1 MLKVSALPKTPLTVK
16 VINSACSVQKPVLSV
31 QLDLNIYLD
40 APRAT
45 TLSDFLVP
53 FFLLWMANIRKNM
66 NSTLSSYSR
75 RWNT

>member
-53 FFLLWMANIRKNM
+53 FFFIVDGKHQKEHELHSKQLQ
-66 NSTLSSYSR
+66 
-75 RWNT
+75 